1 MNIRK
6 LSKLVGSPFA
16 AVILQYDVINRLA
29 ANGTTYIRQTVH
41 SRLWGVHIKTYKN
54 NLKRLQELGLIT
66 TKQTMARLKD
76 FLDKEYLAKLDLN
89 KYEQDARSIC
99 TLITATEKLKDL
111 IDSK

>member
-1 MNIRK
+1 
-6 LSKLVGSPFA
+6 
-16 AVILQYDVINRLA
+16 
-29 ANGTTYIRQTVH
+29 
-41 SRLWGVHIKTYKN
+41 
-54 NLKRLQELGLIT
+54 
-66 TKQTMARLKD
+66 MARLKD